1 MDVDTV
7 EVNTLSIEDR
17 NQLQK
22 EGKCFNC
29 QKVGHIGRNCPNKK
43 DAPKNGIPCMNQGM
57 SGQVTKAEEGG
68 KKAVAEEIKA
78 MIAEERNELLDNL
91 VLQGF

>member
-7 EVNTLSIEDR
+7 EVNTLSIKDR

-43 DAPKNGIPCMNQGM
+43 DTPKNGISRMNQGM
-57 SGQVTKAEEGG
+57 SG
-68 KKAVAEEIKA
+68 
-78 MIAEERNELLDNL
+78 
-91 VLQGF
+91 